1 MDENGVAY
9 IFGTDIGNG
18 GVIFLDVTTNP
29 MSPSYLGTWDDYYIH
44 DGMARGDKTKEDVYM
59 KERILCSRCI

>member
-1 MDENGVAY
+1 MVLH

-44 DGMARGDKTKEDVYM
+44 DGMAKEIHFGQVVYM
-59 KERILCSRCI
+59 KESLH

>member
-1 MDENGVAY
+1 MLQHIYGRKWSY
-9 IFGTDIGNG
+9 IFGTDVGNG

-44 DGMARGDKTKEDVYM
+44 DGMAR
-59 KERILCSRCI
+59 R